1 VEEFKYPVDLNT
13 SNLMLANDAIYCRIY
28 ETDMKRPTKFD
39 RYLKEQIKDPDFAA
53 RFKKAGEAWD
63 VAIKLASLR
72 KASGL
77 SQRELAKRVRTSQQ
91 QISRLESPSY
101 EGHSLS
107 MLRRVAEVLG
117 ADVRV
122 EIQRKKHQPPPIVA
136 EAKSIDRVKS
146 KDLLKRSG
154 LLKFELDFLRKEKV
168 DIARNFRIVEALYN
182 EAVTLGIIP
191 LKNPLDGIEVDLK
204 IAKVVN
210 RV

>member
-1 VEEFKYPVDLNT
+1 
-13 SNLMLANDAIYCRIY
+13 MLTCDGIYCRIY
-28 ETDMKRPTKFD
+28 ETDMKRPTNFD
-39 RYLKEQIKDPDFAA
+39 CNLKEQIKNLDFVK
-53 RFKKAGEAWD
+53 RTGKAGKAWD
-63 VAIKLASLR
+63 LAIQLVSLR
-72 KASGL
+72 RKAGL
-77 SQRELAKRVRTSQQ
+77 SQKELAKRVGTSQQ

-117 ADVRV
+117 ATVRV
-122 EIQRKKHQPPPIVA
+122 EIQHKKEQTFSFPMVA
-136 EAKSIDRVKS
+136 EPESIDRVKG
-146 KDLLKRSG
+146 KELLKRSG

-168 DIARNFRIVEALYN
+168 DIVRNFHIAEALYK
-182 EAVTLGIIP
+182 EAVALGIIP